1 MIKSITIEDNKR
13 LPLKYSYKL
22 DSFKNGTEFN
32 FINGINIIVG
42 KNGSGKSTLL
52 NNIASYLL
60 CSHSYY
66 SELPNFNTFGEVLK
80 LDNLFEGTQLKDGMK
95 IKCDYAGVIYN
106 YTPSQQG
113 SNNIN
118 ILSNYIECG
127 NKSFG
132 EKTKYEICALFDL
145 AFSNKNVQFP
155 IKEIVIKRD
164 SSNDYWKSRFNNLLK
179 YYKENQ
185 LDTEEFSYTFLI
197 DEPDKNLDMENIEE
211 IYKVLSYK
219 KEMTQLICVIH
230 NPILIYKLSKL
241 DHVNWI
247 ELSNGYLGKIKKVF
261 NELYGKEI

>member
-1 MIKSITIEDNKR
+1 MIKSITIEDNTK
-13 LPLKYSYKL
+13 LPLSYKL
-22 DSFKNGTEFN
+22 ESLKNGTTYN
-32 FINGINIIVG
+32 FINGVNIIIG
-42 KNGSGKSTLL
+42 KNGSGKTTLL

-66 SELPNFNTFGEVLK
+66 SKLPNSSAFGGMLK
-80 LDNLFEGTQLKDGMK
+80 IDNLFDDTQVKDGMK
-95 IKCDYAGVIYN
+95 IKCDYTGVVYN
-106 YTPSQQG
+106 YTPSQQDT
-113 SNNIN
+113 NDVN
-118 ILSNYIECG
+118 ILLNHIECG

-132 EKTKYEICALFDL
+132 ERTKYEICALFNL
-145 AFSNKNVQFP
+145 AFLNKDVQFP
-155 IKEIVIKRD
+155 IKEIVAKRN

-197 DEPDKNLDMENIEE
+197 DEPDKNLDIENIEK

-241 DHVNWI
+241 DYINWI
-247 ELSNGYLGKIKKVF
+247 ELSNGYLNEIKEVF
-261 NELYGKEI
+261 NKL